1 MLVIGD
7 RLGRYELLERMGG
20 RGFGVVWRAR
30 DVTIGR
36 FVAIR
41 VFDTGVGN
49 VRECESRFHEA
60 IRQGGANLSHSALP
74 VIYDIEKIDGLF
86 VVILQ
91 YIFGVTLENMR
102 QYGKPLAVHEVADLL
117 RPVAS
122 AIDYAHRNGVVH
134 GVVRPRN
141 ILVEPHGSAWMMD
154 FGLCRTWLSP
164 EGVSPAAGPVSP
176 VAGTLPYMAPEQVA
190 GGIPEAASDRYAFG
204 SIVYELL
211 AGSAVVSAVN
221 SEVLGQ
227 NRSWSPPAS
236 IRAVRPDLS
245 KSLDQ
250 LIMRVLAR
258 KPIDRLGTATE
269 LIDEL
274 SRPTSVERHPDPTV
288 SVEGGVA
295 GMFEA
300 VRGSVVRV
308 ETSNGAGSGV
318 RVAEGILTNAHV
330 VGSDPFVS
338 IVTADGQR
346 AWGRVALADES
357 VDLALV
363 RTELLGQAIDL
374 ADADALRIGQAV
386 FVIGYPRMDQLH
398 GQASLSAGV
407 ISGLRSIR
415 GTRWV
420 QSDASQNRGNS
431 GGALVGADGR
441 LVGVPSMSLRDTE
454 GIHFSVS
461 VAEVA
466 DFLGKLAPGMPRTFP
481 STKLIVD
488 ATGHGDVRTIADALR
503 LAVLPETV
511 IVVRPGVY
519 RESLIVDR
527 NVEIVG
533 EGDRSSVIVEV
544 RGAAAVSLVAERAV
558 LRGLTVRVVGAGNF
572 CAVAVGQGKTLV
584 EDCDM
589 SASDATSVRI
599 SGSNASPIFKG
610 CQIRSHRSDG
620 ILFQDGATGELDDC
634 VIYGNG
640 MAGIAI
646 ESGANPTVRNC
657 HIRDGQSS
665 GILVHALGL
674 GEFVACKIT
683 GNVGSGVS
691 VRTGGNPTLSDCVIT
706 SCQGHGVLVR
716 DNGKGTFTNC
726 TLSDNTRGAWSI
738 EAGSSVIRAGNMPN
752 E

>member
-20 RGFGVVWRAR
+20 RDFGVVWRAR

-41 VFDTGVGN
+41 VFDTGVGT
-49 VRECESRFHEA
+49 VPEWESRFHEA

-74 VIYDIEKIDGLF
+74 VIYGIEKIDDLF

-102 QYGKPLAVHEVADLL
+102 QYGKQLAVHEVVDLL
-117 RPVAS
+117 RPIAS

-154 FGLCRTWLSP
+154 FGLCRTRLSP
-164 EGVSPAAGPVSP
+164 EVVSPYAGPDSP

-204 SIVYELL
+204 SIVFELL
-211 AGSAVVSAVN
+211 AGSAPVSAVN
-221 SEVLGQ
+221 HEVLGQ

-236 IRAVRPDLS
+236 IRAVRPELS
-245 KSLDQ
+245 EPLDHC
-250 LIMRVLAR
+250 IMRMLAR
-258 KPIDRLGTATE
+258 NPEDRFGTATE
-269 LIDEL
+269 LIDEV
-274 SRPTSVERHPDPTV
+274 SRSTRVDRHPDPV
-288 SVEGGVA
+288 AGAEGGVA
-295 GMFEA
+295 EMFEA
-300 VRGSVVRV
+300 VRGSVVKV
-308 ETSNGAGSGV
+308 ETSKGAGSGV
-318 RVAEGILTNAHV
+318 RVNEGILTNAHV
-330 VGSDPFVS
+330 VGSDPFVI

-346 AWGRVALADES
+346 AWGRVSLIDEA

-363 RTELLGQAIDL
+363 RTELPGPVIGL
-374 ADADALRIGQAV
+374 ADAEHLRIGQAV

-407 ISGLRSIR
+407 ISGLRSIS

-431 GGALVGADGR
+431 GGALVGADGC
-441 LVGVPSMSLRDTE
+441 LVGVPSMSLRDAE

-461 VAEVA
+461 VAEVV
-466 DFLGKLAPGMPRTFP
+466 DFLGKLVPGLAPTSP
-481 STKLIVD
+481 SSRLIVD
-488 ATGHGDVRTIADALR
+488 ASGNGDVLTIPDALG

-519 RESLIVDR
+519 REAVIVDR

-533 EGDRSSVIVEV
+533 EGDRSSIMVEV
-544 RGAAAVSLVAERAV
+544 RGAHAISLVAEKATV
-558 LRGLTVRVVGAGNF
+558 RGLTVRVVGSGNY
-572 CAVAVGQGKTLV
+572 CAVAVGQGKALV
-584 EDCDM
+584 EDCDI
-589 SASDATSVRI
+589 SASDGPCIRI
-599 SGSNASPIFKG
+599 SGSATSPIFRG
-610 CQIRSHRSDG
+610 CEVRNGRSDG
-620 ILFQDGATGELDDC
+620 VLFQDGALGEVDAC
-634 VIYGNG
+634 VIYGSG
-640 MAGIAI
+640 MSGIAI
-646 ESGANPTVRNC
+646 ESGANPSIRNC
-657 HIRDGQSS
+657 HIREGQSS
-665 GILVHALGL
+665 GVLVHAMGLGL
-674 GEFVACKIT
+674 FDACEIS
-683 GNVGSGVS
+683 GNVGSGIS
-691 VRTGGNPTLSDCVIT
+691 VRTGGNPTLRDCVIT

-716 DNGKGTFTNC
+716 DNGNGTFTNC
-726 TLSDNTRGAWSI
+726 TLSNNIKGAWSI
-738 EAGSSVIRAGNMPN
+738 EVGSNVIRAGNIPN